1 MKSDVKPATFAAH
14 AGGAY
19 DDVSGGVVPP
29 IQPSTT
35 YRRDTDYAPM
45 NADNVY
51 IRPHNEPVRAAEKVI
66 AKLECAVDSLLF
78 PAGMAAIAAG
88 FRWLPTGARAVVQSG
103 IYWGTTKWLRGFAE
117 RRGITLI
124 EVDASDPE
132 ALAQAIGDQVDLVFV
147 ETPSNPWL
155 KTVDIAQAAEMTHAA
170 GGILMVDST
179 AASPILTKPLSLG
192 ADIVMHSATKVLNGH
207 SDVLGGVLSTGAMTD
222 VWQAITEDRAETG
235 AVMGPF
241 EAWLLLRGL
250 RTLPLRLE
258 RMCRS
263 AQEIAD
269 YLQDHPQITDV
280 YYPGLATH
288 AGHGIAACQMDGG
301 FGYVLSALVKGTA
314 EDALRVAGRLE
325 LFLSATSIGGV
336 ESLVE
341 HRHTIEP
348 HSGIPETLLRLSIGI
363 EDPGDLIADLAQA
376 LGQ

>member
-35 YRRDTDYAPM
+35 YRRDADYAPM

-66 AKLECAVDSLLF
+66 AKLEDAADSLLF

-124 EVDASDPE
+124 EADASDPD

-179 AASPILTKPLSLG
+179 AASPILTKPLTLG

-222 VWQAITEDRAETG
+222 VWQSITEDRAETG

-258 RMCRS
+258 RMCRT
-263 AQEIAD
+263 AQVIAD

-288 AGHGIAACQMDGG
+288 TGHDIAARQMDGG
-301 FGYVLSALVKGTA
+301 FGYVLSALVKGSA